1 MDKEEANIDL
11 LFRNGLKDYEVLP
24 PADVWNNIAPV
35 IRKRSSY
42 FIILRAAAT
51 IAVLITLGILA
62 YTWNDQASRQ
72 IITSSWEDLVPE
84 TQIAY
89 TPEPFFL
96 ADAGSG
102 SGQDLTPSVLTFQK
116 QETPDL
122 PSTETALNITVR
134 ENPATYNPPDR
145 SSYKTDIVF
154 GRQPG
159 LIALSQR
166 AEANLEI
173 GELTPVLIS
182 DQITSDKTDR
192 WTVAALMS
200 PTYLSSFGTVSGETA
215 KQIRSAE
222 QPIVSYAGGI
232 ALSYRLGKRVSVQ
245 SGLYYSSYENQLSGI
260 STFGGF
266 TQYGQ
271 AKGNTN
277 FILQTSNGMVS
288 ISNPDVYLVDNISDN
303 RLQSLY
309 DKSSFDFVKSSLE
322 YLGNSLQQN
331 MSYLELPVFVR
342 YKLVDRA
349 LDFNIVGGI
358 SSNLLV
364 NNSVYASLD
373 GGKLQVAETED
384 LRYLTFSSSI
394 GMGFEYNLGRGVSFN
409 LEPTF
414 RYYINPYYGSG
425 SVNVHPYSIGVF
437 SGLSYKF

>member
-24 PADVWNNIAPV
+24 PADVWNNIVPV
-35 IRKRSSY
+35 IRKRSRS

-51 IAVLITLGILA
+51 IAVLVTLGLLA
-62 YTWNDQASRQ
+62 YTWNEQASQQ
-72 IITSSWEDLVPE
+72 ILTSSWEDLVPE
-84 TQIAY
+84 LQVAY
-89 TPEPFFL
+89 TPEPLFL
-96 ADAGSG
+96 ADAGPRPAVPHAV
-102 SGQDLTPSVLTFQK
+102 LPSSSQEYVADISSQINAEPDA
-116 QETPDL
+116 QETTPEYPLVRRSGYGPDIAFEDQTQLISLSGRSRASLEISDL
-122 PSTETALNITVR
+122 P
-134 ENPATYNPPDR
+134 
-145 SSYKTDIVF
+145 
-154 GRQPG
+154 
-159 LIALSQR
+159 
-166 AEANLEI
+166 
-173 GELTPVLIS
+173 PVLKS
-182 DQITSDKTDR
+182 DEIASDKTDR

-200 PTYLSSFGTVSGETA
+200 PTYLSSFGTVSGEAA

-266 TQYGQ
+266 RQYDQ

-288 ISNPDVYLVDNISDN
+288 ISNPDVYLIDNMSHN

-309 DKSSFDFVKSSLE
+309 DKSTFDFVKSSLE
-322 YLGNSLQQN
+322 YLGNSLQQS

-364 NNSVYASLD
+364 NNSVYASLE

-425 SVNVHPYSIGVF
+425 SLNVHPYSIGVF